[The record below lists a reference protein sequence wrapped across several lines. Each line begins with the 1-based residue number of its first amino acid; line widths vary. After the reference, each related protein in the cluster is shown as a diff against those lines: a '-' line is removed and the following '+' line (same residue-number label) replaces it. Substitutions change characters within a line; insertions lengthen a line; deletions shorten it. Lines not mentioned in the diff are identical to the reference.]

1 MNPTSPKYSASVKSQ
16 CVFGREGGRAGPTR
30 RRRTVS
36 TQLRAKVNE
45 DSSGG
50 GQSGAK
56 PLRAL

>member
-1 MNPTSPKYSASVKSQ
+1 MSPTPLFVKSQ
-16 CVFGREGGRAGPTR
+16 CVFGTEGGRAGPTR

-45 DSSGG
+45 DSSSG